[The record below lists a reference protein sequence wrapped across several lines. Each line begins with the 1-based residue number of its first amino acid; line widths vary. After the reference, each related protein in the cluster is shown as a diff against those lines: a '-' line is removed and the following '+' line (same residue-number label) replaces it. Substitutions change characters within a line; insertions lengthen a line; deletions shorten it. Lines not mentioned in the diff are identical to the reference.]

1 MIKAAH
7 ELRRSKVR
15 FNNDDWPDRIYVDES
30 QYEKIHELYSRSSDI
45 GKELPFKSLKEIV
58 MASAVLGFNAGKKGN
73 IEKSKEI
80 IFTRYLDSTLDIP
93 IAICIAISD
102 VGTVDIVADKKRVIE
117 IFQGY
122 VKGGFDIL
130 YDAVNDGNDKI
141 ESYAHY
147 VLKNYTK
154 EV

>member
-1 MIKAAH
+1 
-7 ELRRSKVR
+7 
-15 FNNDDWPDRIYVDES
+15 
-30 QYEKIHELYSRSSDI
+30 
-45 GKELPFKSLKEIV
+45 
-58 MASAVLGFNAGKKGN
+58 
-73 IEKSKEI
+73 
-80 IFTRYLDSTLDIP
+80 
-93 IAICIAISD
+93 
-102 VGTVDIVADKKRVIE
+102 
-117 IFQGY
+117 